1 MLEIHLKFAMEII
14 VLRFLISLVVGWL
27 LVGTFGQWWLVGGW
41 WSVITWSVGI
51 WMMLGDRLVGVKKT
65 PLFRGWNSLVFLWF
79 YAIVF
84 FGKFTCIAIYMI

>member
-41 WSVITWSVGI
+41 WSVGI
-51 WMMLGDRLVGVKKT
+51 WMVLGDRLAGVKKT
-65 PLFRGWNSLVFLWF
+65 PLFRGGIVWYF
-79 YAIVF
+79 YMYSH
-84 FGKFTCIAIYMI
+84 IYDLEFQNDGQ